1 MIVIIN
7 LLARLKKTHIVKEN
21 FILHKKVN
29 RLYKINKSMDFRLY
43 KIWKK
48 FPHTNKGIN
57 NYIW

>member
-7 LLARLKKTHIVKEN
+7 LLVRLKKTHIVKEN
-21 FILHKKVN
+21 FINKKVN
-29 RLYKINKSMDFRLY
+29 RLYKINKSIDFSLY